1 VAVYDTQVTIYNQ
14 ATGDVIQEVVKLDK
28 GNVTKFRLKYV
39 SINIENKQIYLVAHN
54 IKKTDKE
61 LQTEIY
67 FMREIPVEQ

>member
-1 VAVYDTQVTIYNQ
+1 MVQLALVESDYVVAVYDTQVTIFNQ

-28 GNVTKFRLKYV
+28 GNVTKFRLKHV

-61 LQTEIY
+61 L
-67 FMREIPVEQ
+67 